1 MSTIHTYTRSYN
13 HVLGVYDMASG
24 CCMETPI
31 SSLVQQQFPGR
42 IVKVRASGAVLYV
55 TVIPDLTLEQTT
67 VLDSLIADHKAEFPN
82 RSLAVCKARKVQMIK
97 DKNLDLEA
105 AGFEFPPATG
115 QRFDLQLYSRSTW
128 QGMSI
133 ADFYKMLPYPQPV
146 RNLQEDIFY
155 IEDSA
160 MMAYFFGCGLARQK
174 YIFDSSAF
182 LINQVNACTT
192 IEECMAVQDNR
203 Q

>member
-1 MSTIHTYTRSYN
+1 VI
-13 HVLGVYDMASG
+13 D
-24 CCMETPI
+24 
-31 SSLVQQQFPGR
+31 LVNQQFPGR
-42 IVKVRASGAVLYV
+42 QVRVNASGSVLQV
-55 TVIPDLTLEQTT
+55 TVIPDLTPEQTT
-67 VLDSLIADHKAEFPN
+67 TLDNLIASQKADFPN
-82 RSLAVCKARKVQMIK
+82 RALTACKLMKAAAIK
-97 DKNLDLEA
+97 EKNLVLEA
-105 AGFEFPPATG
+105 TGFEFPPASG

-146 RNLQEDIFY
+146 RNLNEGIFY

-174 YIFDSSAF
+174 YIFDSAAF
-182 LINQVNACTT
+182 LIAQVEACTT
-192 IEECMAVQDNR
+192 IEAVMAIQDNR